1 MWGDKDVRGRTL
13 LLKRKVGVQM
23 GIEDL
28 KIFR

>member
-13 LLKRKVGVQM
+13 LLKREVGVQM